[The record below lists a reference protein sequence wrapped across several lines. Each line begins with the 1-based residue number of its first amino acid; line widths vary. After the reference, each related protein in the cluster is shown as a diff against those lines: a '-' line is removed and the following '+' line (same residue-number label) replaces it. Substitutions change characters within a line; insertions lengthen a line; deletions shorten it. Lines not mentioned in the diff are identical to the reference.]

1 MSGLLGLEKWH
12 GDGRLK
18 EDFWLEK
25 SLFNSILSQDKIS
38 YMIELFKQLPRWL
51 RLSLVFPLLFLNGW
65 LLFQLFSY
73 LEPLVSIFVTA
84 SLLAFVLDVPIKL
97 LQRRGVNRSGS
108 IAIVF
113 LIALLILIVLG
124 LILIPQIVEQ
134 LSSLINSL
142 PQWIESG
149 TEQIQNLE
157 KWDKTQKYAIY
168 IEQSITQLSERL
180 TNVLQTLS
188 TQLLSFVLGTI
199 NSILNIL
206 FVLVLTV
213 FLVLYGEQIWEG
225 ILSWIPAPW
234 NLKLRTIIRQTF
246 ETYFAGQ
253 TILAG
258 ILSLAQIFVFVI
270 LKVDYA
276 LLFGVAIGLT
286 TLIPFASAFTIIG
299 ISTLLMFQDFWLGL
313 KVLTLTIIVGQIN
326 DNVIAPRLMGGMIGL
341 NPVWIIL
348 SLFIGGKVAGILGLL
363 IAVPIAS
370 VLKSTIDI
378 IRSQQRE
385 KEPVVIL
392 EETVKNSSEETK

>member
-1 MSGLLGLEKWH
+1 M
-12 GDGRLK
+12 K

-157 KWDKTQKYAIY
+157 KWDKTRKYAVY

-225 ILSWIPAPW
+225 ILSWIPSPW

-385 KEPVVIL
+385 KEPVVFL
-392 EETVKNSSEETK
+392 EETVKNSSEEGK

>member
-1 MSGLLGLEKWH
+1 M
-12 GDGRLK
+12 K

-25 SLFNSILSQDKIS
+25 SLFTSILSQDKIS

-206 FVLVLTV
+206 FVLVITV

-385 KEPVVIL
+385 KEPVVFL
-392 EETVKNSSEETK
+392 EETVKNSSEESK

>member
-1 MSGLLGLEKWH
+1 M
-12 GDGRLK
+12 K

-25 SLFNSILSQDKIS
+25 SLFTSILSQDKIS

-385 KEPVVIL
+385 KEPVVFL
-392 EETVKNSSEETK
+392 EETVKNSSEESK

>member
-1 MSGLLGLEKWH
+1 M
-12 GDGRLK
+12 K

-225 ILSWIPAPW
+225 ILSWIPSPW

-313 KVLTLTIIVGQIN
+313 KVLILTIIVGQIN

-385 KEPVVIL
+385 KEPVVFL
-392 EETVKNSSEETK
+392 EETVKNSSEESK

>member
-1 MSGLLGLEKWH
+1 M
-12 GDGRLK
+12 K

-25 SLFNSILSQDKIS
+25 SLFTSILSQDKIS

-225 ILSWIPAPW
+225 IFSWIPAPW

-385 KEPVVIL
+385 KEPVVFL
-392 EETVKNSSEETK
+392 EETVKNSSEEGK

>member
-1 MSGLLGLEKWH
+1 
-12 GDGRLK
+12 LK

-25 SLFNSILSQDKIS
+25 SLFTSILSQDKIS

-385 KEPVVIL
+385 KEPVVFL
-392 EETVKNSSEETK
+392 EETVKNSSEEGK

>member
-1 MSGLLGLEKWH
+1 MPEKWH

-25 SLFNSILSQDKIS
+25 SLFISILSHDNIS
-38 YMIELFKQLPRWL
+38 YMIELFRQLPRWL

-108 IAIVF
+108 IAVVF

-213 FLVLYGEQIWEG
+213 FLVLYGEKIWEG

-234 NLKLRTIIRQTF
+234 NLKLKTIIRQTF

-326 DNVIAPRLMGGMIGL
+326 DNVISPRLMGGMIGL

-385 KEPVVIL
+385 KEPVVFL
-392 EETVKNSSEETK
+392 EETVKNSSEESK

>member
-1 MSGLLGLEKWH
+1 M
-12 GDGRLK
+12 K

-25 SLFNSILSQDKIS
+25 SLFTSILSQDKIS
-38 YMIELFKQLPRWL
+38 YMMELFKQLPRWL

-385 KEPVVIL
+385 KEPVVFL
-392 EETVKNSSEETK
+392 EETVKNSSEESK

>member
-1 MSGLLGLEKWH
+1 
-12 GDGRLK
+12 LK

-25 SLFNSILSQDKIS
+25 SLFTSILSQDKSS
-38 YMIELFKQLPRWL
+38 YMMELFKQLPRWL

-385 KEPVVIL
+385 KEPVVFL
-392 EETVKNSSEETK
+392 EETVKNSSEEGK

>member
-1 MSGLLGLEKWH
+1 M
-12 GDGRLK
+12 K

-25 SLFNSILSQDKIS
+25 SLFTSILSQDKIS

-108 IAIVF
+108 VAIVF
-113 LIALLILIVLG
+113 LIALLILSVLG

-392 EETVKNSSEETK
+392 EETVKNSSEESK

>member
-1 MSGLLGLEKWH
+1 
-12 GDGRLK
+12 LK

-25 SLFNSILSQDKIS
+25 SLFTSILSQDKIS

-385 KEPVVIL
+385 KEPVVFL
-392 EETVKNSSEETK
+392 EETVKNSSEESK

>member
-1 MSGLLGLEKWH
+1 M
-12 GDGRLK
+12 K

-25 SLFNSILSQDKIS
+25 SLFTSILSQDKIS
-38 YMIELFKQLPRWL
+38 YMMELFKQLPRWL

-313 KVLTLTIIVGQIN
+313 KVLTLTVIVGQIN

-385 KEPVVIL
+385 KEPVVFL
-392 EETVKNSSEETK
+392 EETVKNSSEEGK

>member
-1 MSGLLGLEKWH
+1 M
-12 GDGRLK
+12 K

-25 SLFNSILSQDKIS
+25 SLFTSILSQDKIS

-392 EETVKNSSEETK
+392 EETVKNSSEESK

>member
-1 MSGLLGLEKWH
+1 M
-12 GDGRLK
+12 K

-25 SLFNSILSQDKIS
+25 SLFTSILSQDKIS

-206 FVLVLTV
+206 FVLVITV

-385 KEPVVIL
+385 KEPVVFL
-392 EETVKNSSEETK
+392 EETVKNSSEEGK

>member
-1 MSGLLGLEKWH
+1 M
-12 GDGRLK
+12 K

-25 SLFNSILSQDKIS
+25 SLFTSILSQDKIS

-225 ILSWIPAPW
+225 ILSWIPSPW

-276 LLFGVAIGLT
+276 LLFGVAIGIT

-385 KEPVVIL
+385 KEPVVFL
-392 EETVKNSSEETK
+392 EETVKNSSEESK

>member
-1 MSGLLGLEKWH
+1 
-12 GDGRLK
+12 LK

-25 SLFNSILSQDKIS
+25 SLFTSILSQDKIS

-392 EETVKNSSEETK
+392 EETVKNSSEESK

>member
-1 MSGLLGLEKWH
+1 M
-12 GDGRLK
+12 K

-25 SLFNSILSQDKIS
+25 SLFTSILSQDKIS

-385 KEPVVIL
+385 KEPVVFL
-392 EETVKNSSEETK
+392 EETVKNSSQLSLN

>member
-1 MSGLLGLEKWH
+1 M
-12 GDGRLK
+12 K

-25 SLFNSILSQDKIS
+25 SLFTSILSQDKIS

-225 ILSWIPAPW
+225 ILSWIPSPW

-385 KEPVVIL
+385 KEPVVFL
-392 EETVKNSSEETK
+392 EETVKNSSEEGK

>member
-1 MSGLLGLEKWH
+1 M
-12 GDGRLK
+12 K

-25 SLFNSILSQDKIS
+25 SLFTSILSQKKIN

-385 KEPVVIL
+385 KEPVVFL
-392 EETVKNSSEETK
+392 EETVKNSSEEGK

>member
-1 MSGLLGLEKWH
+1 
-12 GDGRLK
+12 LK

-25 SLFNSILSQDKIS
+25 SLFTSILSQKKIN

-392 EETVKNSSEETK
+392 EETVKNSSEESK

>member
-1 MSGLLGLEKWH
+1 M
-12 GDGRLK
+12 K

-25 SLFNSILSQDKIS
+25 SLFTSILSQDKIS
-38 YMIELFKQLPRWL
+38 YMMELFKQLPRWL

-124 LILIPQIVEQ
+124 LILIPQILEQ

-157 KWDKTQKYAIY
+157 KWDKTHKYAVY

-385 KEPVVIL
+385 KEPVVFL

>member
-1 MSGLLGLEKWH
+1 M
-12 GDGRLK
+12 K

-25 SLFNSILSQDKIS
+25 SLFTSILSQDKIS

-225 ILSWIPAPW
+225 IFSWIPSPW

-392 EETVKNSSEETK
+392 EETVKNSSEESK

>member
-1 MSGLLGLEKWH
+1 M
-12 GDGRLK
+12 K

-25 SLFNSILSQDKIS
+25 SLFTSILSQDKIS

-124 LILIPQIVEQ
+124 LILVPQIVEQ

-225 ILSWIPAPW
+225 IFSWIPSPW

-392 EETVKNSSEETK
+392 EETVKNSSEESK

>member
-1 MSGLLGLEKWH
+1 MPEKWH

-25 SLFNSILSQDKIS
+25 SLFISILSHDNIS
-38 YMIELFKQLPRWL
+38 YMIELFRQLPRWL

-213 FLVLYGEQIWEG
+213 FLVLYGEKIWEG

-234 NLKLRTIIRQTF
+234 NLKLKTIIRQTF

-326 DNVIAPRLMGGMIGL
+326 DNVISPRLMGGMIGL

-385 KEPVVIL
+385 KEPVVFL
-392 EETVKNSSEETK
+392 EETVKNSSEESK

>member
-1 MSGLLGLEKWH
+1 
-12 GDGRLK
+12 LK

-25 SLFNSILSQDKIS
+25 SLFTSILSQDKIS

-385 KEPVVIL
+385 KEPVVLL
-392 EETVKNSSEETK
+392 EETVKNSSEEGK

>member
-1 MSGLLGLEKWH
+1 
-12 GDGRLK
+12 LK

-25 SLFNSILSQDKIS
+25 SLFTSILSQDKIS

-225 ILSWIPAPW
+225 IFSWIPSPW

-392 EETVKNSSEETK
+392 EETVKNSSEESK